1 MQVLKQVE
9 FCVPLYGLWL
19 TYRSHGDTSND
30 LPFHHSYSIF
40 LFWTCIKQ
48 TCQALLGSQRA
59 CARCITASA
68 NICSTHQLQTWHAEQ
83 QATKVCLEKQRGLYE
98 LQRKCI
104 FAAPKHEKFQLKES
118 TELEKKDD
126 VLISFET
133 MSQVADIFFL

>member
-1 MQVLKQVE
+1 MHTYVACKGTPGRRTHTVCSRSIFLAITSATNQ

-40 LFWTCIKQ
+40 LFWTCMKQ

-83 QATKVCLEKQRGLYE
+83 QATKVCLEKQRNLYE

-104 FAAPKHEKFQLKES
+104 FAAPKH
-118 TELEKKDD
+118 
-126 VLISFET
+126 
-133 MSQVADIFFL
+133 